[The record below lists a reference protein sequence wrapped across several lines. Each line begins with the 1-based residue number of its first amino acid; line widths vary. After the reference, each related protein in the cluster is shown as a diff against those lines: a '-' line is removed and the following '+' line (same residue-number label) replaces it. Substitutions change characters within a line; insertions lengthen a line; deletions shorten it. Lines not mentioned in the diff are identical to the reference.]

1 MSTFKARI
9 EIDIPVSALVA
20 GDLDWPADR
29 HGQAAQPPTFSLFE
43 GADPATSVVEIFAA
57 GPVDKQQLAKF
68 LEALGALA
76 GHEIP
81 LPSFETL
88 PERDWVSESQRL
100 RQPVDAG
107 RFTICEVNQRA
118 GIGETREVIV
128 IEAGQAFGTG
138 GHESTKGCLMAL
150 DALADRIAEGT
161 SPGNALDLGTGSG
174 VLAIATAR
182 LWDIPI
188 LASDIDPVATETAA
202 ANFAANGAAGIETVT
217 ADGIDDPAIAA
228 RAPFDLITAN
238 ILAGPLIGL
247 APEIAGISASG
258 AALVL
263 SGITRDQAAQVQA
276 AYIDAGFTAESRI
289 MMDDWCTLVLRRD
302 A

>member
-1 MSTFKARI
+1 MSTFKAKI
-9 EIDIPVSALVA
+9 EIDIPVAALAA
-20 GDLDWPADR
+20 GDLDWPANR
-29 HGQAAQPPTFSLFE
+29 QGHAAEPPTFSFFE
-43 GADPATSVVEIFAA
+43 ADDPATSVVEIFAV
-57 GPVDKQQLAKF
+57 GPVGERELAIF
-68 LEALGALA
+68 LETLGALA

-81 LPSFETL
+81 PPSFESL

-107 RFTICEVNQRA
+107 RFTICEAHQRA
-118 GIGETREVIV
+118 DIAEIREVIV

-138 GHESTKGCLMAL
+138 GHYSTKGCLMAL
-150 DALADRIAEGT
+150 DALAEGI
-161 SPGNALDLGTGSG
+161 SPGSALDLGTGSG
-174 VLAIATAR
+174 VLAIAMAR

-202 ANFAANGAAGIETVT
+202 ANVENNNAPGIETIT
-217 ADGIDDPAIAA
+217 ADGVVDPAIAA
-228 RAPFDLITAN
+228 KAPFDLITAN
-238 ILAGPLIGL
+238 ILAEPLIGL
-247 APEIAGISASG
+247 APGIAGIAASG

-263 SGITRDQAAQVQA
+263 SGITREQAAEVQV

-289 MMDDWCTLVLRRD
+289 MLDDWCTLVFRRK